1 MSLEEFNTRADYKYL
16 GGDTIFSVP
25 FSYINKSHVIVVVN
39 GDTENPITDF
49 TWLSENEI
57 RINSEINTG
66 DVVSIQ
72 RHTPIDDK
80 MVQFT
85 NGNILDEYTQNL
97 SQDQLFN
104 IVQEVKDG
112 QDDLNADMQEFVN
125 IKDAVNDQMQLI
137 TEAGEKAEIAVEL
150 CQDTQELVNNIGT
163 TFNELQEQVRDGV
176 PTRVTDNLFTIKVY
190 DKTLTDGELVGL
202 AEQGSTVSAKDYPN
216 AYLELAKE
224 YAEGETK
231 IFTSSDAV
239 SYVNA
244 YQGEVT
250 GNFYTSIDKP
260 LANGVTVYSDNTLN
274 SSLGTVEVYTEVNA
288 DKYKGSITDTL
299 FIASNAEIE
308 KATHVYS
315 DKTLL
320 NLVGTIEDVKQA
332 NANKYTAEISGDFYI
347 SPDALFKRGQ
357 KVYTDATLTKEKG
370 EITYLGTISVDR
382 YVLNDNMEFYVPK
395 DTVLTQGVE
404 VFSDKTLTTSLGEI
418 TVKGTT
424 ISSDWYYY
432 KFNGASVGY
441 ENTFFKYGYAKVDLT
456 KYANLNW
463 FNKLE
468 GDKIFPLY
476 SDKECT
482 KPLYST
488 TYNCYLYG
496 AYIKGK
502 GGFSNNYDTNGFILV
517 GYKNAAGTQGGY
529 YNPFNIMNAHSYI
542 NKDSKLV
549 STSGTTT
556 SSYIC
561 LNHEPTKYS
570 YKKAETIDNIK
581 VISINNENYE
591 PYTLAGKDENEY
603 IKITGTDYQLLVK
616 ETTHQSMVIK
626 ISNHDPEEVIS
637 LGLDSS
643 NGVVLEYNEYINGHK
658 VVDSKYQSVILN
670 LLTSEETSPF
680 YIIDR
685 DNETITLPTLDKT
698 KKVYFTVGNTLLID
712 SVINVITQEHLDRR
726 LADYALMTDDTVHTL
741 IQYVAESGATLAE
754 VKDLIN
760 DAESIAENI
769 LKEF

>member
-224 YAEGETK
+224 YDEGETK

-332 NANKYTAEISGDFYI
+332 DANKYTAEVSGDFYV

-357 KVYTDATLTKEKG
+357 KVYSDATLTKEKG

-404 VFSDKTLTTSLGEI
+404 IFSDKTLTTSLGEI

-424 ISSDWYYY
+424 ISSSWYYY
-432 KFNGASVGY
+432 KLSSATIGDSNSK
-441 ENTFFKYGYAKVDLT
+441 TRYGYSKVDLS
-456 KYANLNW
+456 KYANTEWLT
-463 FNKLE
+463 KLE
-468 GDKIFPLY
+468 SGKIFPLY

-482 KPLYST
+482 KPLYSD
-488 TYNCYLYG
+488 YYKLYLCG
-496 AYIKGK
+496 AYVKGSS
-502 GGFSNNYDTNGFILV
+502 GLANSASVDGFILV
-517 GYKNAAGTQGGY
+517 GYKHKNYTSPVCNLLNILNARST
-529 YNPFNIMNAHSYI
+529 I
-542 NKDSKLV
+542 NNSCQLV
-549 STSGTTT
+549 NTSGTT
-556 SSYIC
+556 SSPYIC
-561 LNHEPTKYS
+561 LNHEPTKYA
-570 YKKAETIDNIK
+570 YKKVETVDDIK

-591 PYTLAGKDENEY
+591 PYTLIGKDENEY
-603 IKITGTDYQLLVK
+603 VKITGTDYQLLVK

-626 ISNHDPEEVIS
+626 ISNHDPEEVNS

-643 NGVVLEYNEYINGHK
+643 NGVVLEYNEYSNGHK

-670 LLTSEETSPF
+670 LLTSEETSSF

-685 DNETITLPTLDKT
+685 YNETLTLPTLDKT

-754 VKDLIN
+754 VKELITE
-760 DAESIAENI
+760 AEVIASDTLE
-769 LKEF
+769 EF